1 MGAGQKSAGE
11 GATAAVAEAS
21 APRQGSMAGLGP
33 RAQELAGR
41 VAVVTGAGQGM
52 GRAIARKLACRG
64 ACVAALDLNLAAV
77 QETVSGM
84 DEADAEGGGR
94 RGHAALACDVGDS
107 GAVDA
112 AFERIEART
121 GPVSILVNN
130 AGIGRAPNDGSER
143 MYALMAKR
151 NEELAVGGP
160 ARTHVDHIPF
170 MEDAGWA
177 GVLRVNLDGAFFCTR
192 AAVRS
197 MIKADRPGA
206 IVSIASTA
214 AQSGEGPVHYVTSKA
229 ALIGLTRALA
239 RELGSRGI
247 RVNAVA
253 PGPHQHAHHAG
264 HPRTVGARH
273 GERHSLGAHGPNRRK
288 WPRRCAGWPAT
299 PPACVREQCLS
310 PTAEAISFS
319 VWRGHKPP
327 CFDLRAK
334 WCWSLAAAA
343 ASGAASS
350 VLF

>member
-1 MGAGQKSAGE
+1 
-11 GATAAVAEAS
+11 
-21 APRQGSMAGLGP
+21 MAGLGP

-84 DEADAEGGGR
+84 EEADAEGGGR

-112 AFERIEART
+112 AFERIEAHA

-130 AGIGRAPNDGSER
+130 AGIGRVPHDGSER

-160 ARTHVDHIPF
+160 ARTHVDHIPY

-177 GVLRVNLDGAFFCTR
+177 GVLRVNLDGAFFCAR

-253 PGPHQHAHHAG
+253 PGPTNTPIMQGIPEQWVRDMENAI
-264 HPRTVGARH
+264 P
-273 GERHSLGAHGPNRRK
+273 LGRMAEPEE
-288 WPRRCAGWPAT
+288 
-299 PPACVREQCLS
+299 V
-310 PTAEAISFS
+310 AEA
-319 VWRGHKPP
+319 V
-327 CFDLRAK
+327 
-334 WCWSLAAAA
+334 CWLASDA
-343 ASGAASS
+343 ASMCTGA
-350 VLF
+350 VLVANGGSYFF